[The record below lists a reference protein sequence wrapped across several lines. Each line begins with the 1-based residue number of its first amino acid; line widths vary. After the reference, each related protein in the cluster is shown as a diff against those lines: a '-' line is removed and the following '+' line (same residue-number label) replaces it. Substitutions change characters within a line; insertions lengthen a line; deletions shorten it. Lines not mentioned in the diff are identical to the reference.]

1 MKRLFSITILGVA
14 LASGIWSQDI
24 RGHLAAPFV
33 SHLNAESN
41 ENEVVLTWRDAPG
54 SDGDV
59 VYQIRRYHQSIDSS
73 NLDLSNIIAVVAP
86 DIRTYTDRP
95 EPGIDWWYAVVTV
108 LDGEPLNILIPWR
121 NSLGSSVIV
130 RASAQEIR
138 NAAKVLTLDAD
149 MKDSSVSLRYTADS
163 RDREIMILRSPSD
176 FDEAGSIDLAV
187 VAGSGTEMTGEVTDE
202 PLPGL
207 TWYYAALDKAL
218 LSAGTDD
225 WRDFAA
231 FSGPTVI
238 PVAGASE
245 TAMTSMRPAP
255 LPLLRITRSTRDGRP
270 IPDMDGEIPSRLPMS
285 SESVQAL
292 AKVLGPMEG
301 RIWEAPKTDILAA
314 DQGNSE
320 NRRQQLLKEIL
331 VGKFSEGEWGVADA
345 ELFALSATN
354 GMDDATKARIQYYRG
369 QCAYFMND
377 LSSAFL
383 SFLSAS
389 DYYYPQSRVWMLRI
403 YRDITPVG

>member
-1 MKRLFSITILGVA
+1 MKRLFSITILGVV
-14 LASGIWSQDI
+14 LTSGIWSQDI
-24 RGHLAAPFV
+24 RGNLAAPFV

-41 ENEVVLTWRDAPG
+41 ENEVILTWRDAPG
-54 SDGDV
+54 GDGDA
-59 VYQIRRYHQSIDSS
+59 VYQIRRYHQAIDSS
-73 NLDLSNIIAVVAP
+73 NLDISSIIAVVAP
-86 DIRTYTDRP
+86 GIRTYTDRP

-130 RASAQEIR
+130 QSATQEIR
-138 NAAKVLTLDAD
+138 NAAKVLTLDAGIE
-149 MKDSSVSLRYTADS
+149 DSSVSLRYTADS
-163 RDREIMILRSPSD
+163 RDREIMILRSSSD
-176 FDEAGSIDLAV
+176 FDEAGSIDHAV
-187 VAGSGTEMTGEVTDE
+187 VAGSGTEMTGEITDE

-231 FSGPTVI
+231 FSGPTII
-238 PVAGASE
+238 PVTGAGG
-245 TAMTSMRPAP
+245 TALTSMRPAP

-270 IPDMDGEIPSRLPMS
+270 IPDMDGEIPTRLPMS

-301 RIWEAPKTDILAA
+301 RIWMAPEPDILDA

-331 VGKFSEGEWGVADA
+331 DGKFSEGDWGAADT
-345 ELFALSATN
+345 ELFALSAAN
-354 GMDDATKARIQYYRG
+354 GMDDATRARIQYYRG

-389 DYYYPQSRVWMLRI
+389 DYYYPESRIWMLRI